1 MKKPIII
8 WGDKDLAEMAHFYF
22 TQSGRKV
29 AGFVKDSVE
38 EATFKGLPIRLF
50 NRLHIKTPP
59 EEYDV
64 FIPIYKP
71 TVRARIVKQ
80 VTELG
85 YKCVNFIHD
94 SAHIWHPSAIKGTN
108 NFIQEF
114 NNIQYGTYIGSNVV
128 MWAGNHIGHHS
139 IIEDNTHFTSH
150 VTLSGHCHVKSFSW
164 LGVNSTTMNG
174 IEIAE
179 GSLIGAHSYVNKSIE
194 TKYKCWVGSPAKE
207 KGDSRDHI

>member
-38 EATFKGLPIRLF
+38 EATFKGLTIRSF

-94 SAHIWHPSAIKGTN
+94 SAHIWHPSAIQGTN

-114 NNIQYGTYIGSNVV
+114 NNIQYGTYIGSNIV

-139 IIEDNTHFTSH
+139 IIKDHVMFTSH
-150 VTLSGHCHVKSFSW
+150 VVLSGHCIVENYCT
-164 LGVNSTTMNG
+164 LGVNSTIRDG
-174 IEIAE
+174 INIAKGTFVAMAASIIKNTE
-179 GSLIGAHSYVNKSIE
+179 PWSLYKGNPALKS
-194 TKYKCWVGSPAKE
+194 E
-207 KGDSRDHI
+207 KSTLEL

>member
-29 AGFVKDSVE
+29 TGFVKDFPE
-38 EATFKGLPIRLF
+38 KATFKELPIRPF
-50 NRLHIKTPP
+50 KRLYSKNPP

-64 FIPIYKP
+64 FIPVYKP
-71 TVRARIVKQ
+71 TVRAKIVKK
-80 VTELG
+80 VTKLG

-94 SAHIWHPSAIKGTN
+94 SAHIWHPCAIQGTN
-108 NFIQEF
+108 NFIQEL
-114 NNIQYGTYIGSNVV
+114 NNIQYGTYIGSNII

-139 IIEDNTHFTSH
+139 IIEDYSHFTSH
-150 VTLSGHCHVKSFSW
+150 VTLSGHCHVKPFSW
-164 LGVNSTTMNG
+164 FGVNSTIMNG
-174 IEIAE
+174 KVIAE
-179 GSLIGAHSYVNKSIE
+179 GSLIGAHSYVNKSTE

-207 KGDSRDHI
+207 KGDSREHI